1 MGSTI
6 EINDTLKLTAEEGLP
21 LRPEEG
27 RPYAFR
33 KAGRRLY
40 HLKPVRVF
48 LVEDRGGKWNFIG
61 QAQVTEL
68 TIDAERDET
77 RGRFMIAKLYPRD
90 YASLMNRYD
99 APEGKGDVDTLKQRI
114 ITVKRQR
121 GVIKLDAG

>member
-1 MGSTI
+1 MGNTI
-6 EINDTLKLTAEEGLP
+6 EINDTLKLTPEEGLP

-27 RPYAFR
+27 RPYEFR

-77 RGRFMIAKLYPRD
+77 RGRFVIAKLYPRD
-90 YASLMNRYD
+90 YAALMNRHD
-99 APEGKGDVDTLKQRI
+99 APDGRGDVEREH
-114 ITVKRQR
+114 RPSP
-121 GVIKLDAG
+121 